1 MRRCLVN
8 VSSFLFLKKHP
19 NVVKQS
25 KRLNKEQIKKQLLES
40 FVYNENITKED
51 LSAWV
56 DTVEDYEEAM
66 KIIEEYENIIKTSK
80 KNIILFAYEQG
91 KIF

>member
-8 VSSFLFLKKHP
+8 VSSFLLLKKYP

-25 KRLNKEQIKKQLLES
+25 KRLKKEQIKKQLLDS